1 MSGRKVAVTGLGI
14 LSPIGNNVP
23 DSWAAV
29 CAGKNGIRQITL
41 FDASALHFRI
51 AGEVRGFEDMDV
63 LSAKQK
69 KAMGRFAQLGVV
81 AGMQAI
87 ADAGLGDSEKDAARI
102 GISVGSGIGGLP
114 EIEATT
120 IKAHN
125 DKRPNAPPRVS
136 PFLIPSVIIN
146 IISGHLSIMY
156 NFTGPGVSL
165 VSACTTGAHNIGNAF
180 RMISYGDA
188 DVMVCGGA
196 EASITPLA
204 IGSFGSAKALSGCND
219 TPEIASR
226 PFNKKRDGFVLG
238 EGAGVLV
245 LEEYRRAS
253 RRGAKIYAMIEGY
266 GMSTDAY
273 HITAPLESGRGA
285 SQCMKNAMQ
294 DAGIN
299 ANEVDYINAHGT
311 STLLGDI
318 AETKAIHDA
327 LGDAA
332 KRTAVSASK
341 SMIGHLLG
349 AAGGVE
355 AAFTVLALQNGV
367 LPPTINLD
375 EPDPACDLDYIPN
388 EARGSQA
395 KVALSNSFGF
405 GGTNASLVFRRA

>member
-1 MSGRKVAVTGLGI
+1 MSGRKVAVTGLGV

-29 CAGKNGIRQITL
+29 CAGKNGIGLITL
-41 FDASALHFRI
+41 FDASDLHFRI
-51 AGEVRGFEDMDV
+51 AGEVRGFEDMDA

-81 AGMQAI
+81 AGIQAI

-196 EASITPLA
+196 EAVLPLWPLA
-204 IGSFGSAKALSGCND
+204 VLA
-219 TPEIASR
+219 P
-226 PFNKKRDGFVLG
+226 PKRFPAVTTHLK
-238 EGAGVLV
+238 LP
-245 LEEYRRAS
+245 
-253 RRGAKIYAMIEGY
+253 
-266 GMSTDAY
+266 
-273 HITAPLESGRGA
+273 HAPLTENETALCWEKAPGFW
-285 SQCMKNAMQ
+285 CWKNI
-294 DAGIN
+294 D
-299 ANEVDYINAHGT
+299 VPV
-311 STLLGDI
+311 
-318 AETKAIHDA
+318 AEAPKYT
-327 LGDAA
+327 
-332 KRTAVSASK
+332 
-341 SMIGHLLG
+341 
-349 AAGGVE
+349 
-355 AAFTVLALQNGV
+355 
-367 LPPTINLD
+367 P
-375 EPDPACDLDYIPN
+375 
-388 EARGSQA
+388 
-395 KVALSNSFGF
+395 
-405 GGTNASLVFRRA
+405 

>member
-1 MSGRKVAVTGLGI
+1 M
-14 LSPIGNNVP
+14 
-23 DSWAAV
+23 
-29 CAGKNGIRQITL
+29 
-41 FDASALHFRI
+41 H
-51 AGEVRGFEDMDV
+51 
-63 LSAKQK
+63 
-69 KAMGRFAQLGVV
+69 
-81 AGMQAI
+81 
-87 ADAGLGDSEKDAARI
+87 
-102 GISVGSGIGGLP
+102 
-114 EIEATT
+114 
-120 IKAHN
+120 
-125 DKRPNAPPRVS
+125 PPRVS

-219 TPEIASR
+219 TPETASR
-226 PFNKKRDGFVLG
+226 PFNRKRDGFVLG

-285 SQCMKNAMQ
+285 SKCMKNAMQ

-311 STLLGDI
+311 STILGDI

-332 KRTAVSASK
+332 KRTAISSSK

-375 EPDPACDLDYIPN
+375 EPDPACDLNYIPN
-388 EARGSQA
+388 EARDSQA

-405 GGTNASLVFRRA
+405 GGTNASLAFRRA

>member
-1 MSGRKVAVTGLGI
+1 MSGRKVAVTGLGV

-29 CAGKNGIRQITL
+29 CAGKNGIGLITL
-41 FDASALHFRI
+41 FDASDLHFRI
-51 AGEVRGFEDMDV
+51 AGEVRGFEDMDA

-81 AGMQAI
+81 AGIQAI

-219 TPEIASR
+219 TPETPSR
-226 PFNKKRDGFVLG
+226 PFNRKRDGFVLG

-245 LEEYRRAS
+245 LEEY
-253 RRGAKIYAMIEGY
+253 
-266 GMSTDAY
+266 
-273 HITAPLESGRGA
+273 
-285 SQCMKNAMQ
+285 
-294 DAGIN
+294 
-299 ANEVDYINAHGT
+299 
-311 STLLGDI
+311 
-318 AETKAIHDA
+318 
-327 LGDAA
+327 
-332 KRTAVSASK
+332 
-341 SMIGHLLG
+341 
-349 AAGGVE
+349 
-355 AAFTVLALQNGV
+355 
-367 LPPTINLD
+367 
-375 EPDPACDLDYIPN
+375 
-388 EARGSQA
+388 
-395 KVALSNSFGF
+395 
-405 GGTNASLVFRRA
+405 

>member
-1 MSGRKVAVTGLGI
+1 MR
-14 LSPIGNNVP
+14 
-23 DSWAAV
+23 
-29 CAGKNGIRQITL
+29 GKNGIGLITL
-41 FDASALHFRI
+41 FDASDLHFRI
-51 AGEVRGFEDMDV
+51 AGEVRGFEDMDA

-81 AGMQAI
+81 AGIQAI

-156 NFTGPGVSL
+156 NFYRSRVSL

-219 TPEIASR
+219 TPETASR
-226 PFNKKRDGFVLG
+226 PLTENETALCWEKAPGFWCWKNIDVPVA
-238 EGAGVLV
+238 E
-245 LEEYRRAS
+245 
-253 RRGAKIYAMIEGY
+253 
-266 GMSTDAY
+266 
-273 HITAPLESGRGA
+273 AP
-285 SQCMKNAMQ
+285 K
-294 DAGIN
+294 
-299 ANEVDYINAHGT
+299 YT
-311 STLLGDI
+311 
-318 AETKAIHDA
+318 
-327 LGDAA
+327 
-332 KRTAVSASK
+332 
-341 SMIGHLLG
+341 
-349 AAGGVE
+349 
-355 AAFTVLALQNGV
+355 
-367 LPPTINLD
+367 P
-375 EPDPACDLDYIPN
+375 
-388 EARGSQA
+388 
-395 KVALSNSFGF
+395 
-405 GGTNASLVFRRA
+405 